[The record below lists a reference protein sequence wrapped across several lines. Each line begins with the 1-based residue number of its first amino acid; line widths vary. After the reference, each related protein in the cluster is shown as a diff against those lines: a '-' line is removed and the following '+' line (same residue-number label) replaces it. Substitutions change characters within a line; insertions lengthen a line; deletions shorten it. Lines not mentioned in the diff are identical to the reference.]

1 MFKLSCRLIFGRAP
15 NNWDIIK
22 KVDYD
27 YETEKQVTEWL
38 SKNFHEKSIFW
49 IDYIVTKNDVILFRA
64 NNVNLF
70 FDGSN
75 YRENR

>member
-1 MFKLSCRLIFGRAP
+1 MFKLSYRLIFGRAP

-22 KVDYD
+22 KVYHDFK
-27 YETEKQVTEWL
+27 TENEVKEWL

-49 IDYIVTKNDVILFRA
+49 IDYTVTKDDVILYTT

>member
-15 NNWDIIK
+15 DNRDIIK
-22 KVDYD
+22 KVEYD
-27 YETEKQVTEWL
+27 FKTENELTQWM
-38 SKNFHEKSIFW
+38 SKRFLDKSLFW
-49 IDYIVTKNDVILFRA
+49 IDYTTTKEDVILYTA
-64 NNVNLF
+64 NNVNLI

>member
-1 MFKLSCRLIFGRAP
+1 MFKLSYRLIYGRAP
-15 NNWDIIK
+15 NNRDIIK
-22 KVDYD
+22 NVDTD
-27 YETEKQVTEWL
+27 FETENEVKEWL

-49 IDYIVTKNDVILFRA
+49 IDYVVTKDDVILYTA